1 MLNCKLK
8 DNEKNQSIGFDYM
21 LQNAELKDKNSL
33 FYCARAYDSGV
44 GLSKDRV
51 ANWSIAVDFYRRVLD
66 MCDEEASS
74 EDSGYSG
81 DISNECEPSYVMLAR
96 LGEMY
101 MQGGVNLERDL
112 TQACKYYSQ
121 AAEKATLFGK
131 GRLANKYYMLAE
143 QASSAM
149 DE

>member
-1 MLNCKLK
+1 M
-8 DNEKNQSIGFDYM
+8 SIGFDYM
-21 LQNAELKDKNSL
+21 LQNAEKKDKNAM

-44 GLSKDRV
+44 GLSADRHI
-51 ANWSIAVDFYRRVLD
+51 NWSMACDLYKRVLD

-81 DISNECEPSYVMLAR
+81 DISNECEPSYVILAR
-96 LGEMY
+96 LGEMF

-112 TQACKYYSQ
+112 GQAAKFYSQ

-143 QASSAM
+143 QASSSM

>member
-1 MLNCKLK
+1 MSHFLK
-8 DNEKNQSIGFDYM
+8 ENDTNFSIGFDYM
-21 LQNAELKDKNSL
+21 LQNAEKKDKNAL
-33 FYCARAYDSGV
+33 FYCARAYDSGI
-44 GLSKDRV
+44 GLSKHRHI
-51 ANWSIAVDFYRRVLD
+51 NWSMASDFYKRVLD

-81 DISNECEPSYVMLAR
+81 DISNECEPSYTILAR
-96 LGEMY
+96 LGDMY

-112 TQACKYYSQ
+112 SQSCKYYSL

-143 QASSAM
+143 QTSSNM
-149 DE
+149 D